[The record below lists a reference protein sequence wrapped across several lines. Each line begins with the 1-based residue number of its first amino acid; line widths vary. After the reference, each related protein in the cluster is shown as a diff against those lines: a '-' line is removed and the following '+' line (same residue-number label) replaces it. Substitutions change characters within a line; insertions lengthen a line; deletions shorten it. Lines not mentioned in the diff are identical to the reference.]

1 MGREIGQRERT
12 GSAKKRG
19 RKRER
24 GRERREKEEREAP
37 RANSLL
43 AGSVRSAMPN
53 PGGTAYTPFPA
64 HPLN

>member
-1 MGREIGQRERT
+1 MGREIGQRER
-12 GSAKKRG
+12 GRGAKKRG

-24 GRERREKEEREAP
+24 EGEREKEEREAP